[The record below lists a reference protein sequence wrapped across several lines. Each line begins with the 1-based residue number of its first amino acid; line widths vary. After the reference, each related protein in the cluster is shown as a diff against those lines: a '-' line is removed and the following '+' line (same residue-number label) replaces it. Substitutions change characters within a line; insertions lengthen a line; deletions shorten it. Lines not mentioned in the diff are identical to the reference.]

1 MITKLI
7 LIILSTIVIS
17 YFIGYYVTILL
28 SRKFNKK
35 RKQLN
40 NELLPTI
47 TKPDVQSLFSKNK
60 DKKKKERE
68 IVFFKNSPKNYG
80 EYLQQTGKQKWAK
93 K

>member
-1 MITKLI
+1 MITTLFLMI
-7 LIILSTIVIS
+7 L
-17 YFIGYYVTILL
+17 VTIISSFLIAYL
-28 SRKFNKK
+28 IVHLIRTKK

-47 TKPDVQSLFSKNK
+47 TKPDVQSLFSKSK

-68 IVFFKNSPKNYG
+68 IVFFESTPKNYG
-80 EYLQQTGKQKWAK
+80 QYLQQTGKQIWNK